1 MMMKHDEDD
10 DDDDG
15 GADTDTDTDT
25 GGDDYDDDD
34 VIGYEH
40 KYVST
45 IRNWLRTCGEISQ
58 HTQDAHQ
65 QDGQELDWSSSSQSG
80 APNR

>member
-1 MMMKHDEDD
+1 MINKHNDDDD

-34 VIGYEH
+34 DDDAIGYEH

-65 QDGQELDWSSSSQSG
+65 QDGQELD
-80 APNR
+80 

>member
-1 MMMKHDEDD
+1 MINKHNDDDDDDD

-34 VIGYEH
+34 AIGYEH

-65 QDGQELDWSSSSQSG
+65 QDGQELD
-80 APNR
+80 